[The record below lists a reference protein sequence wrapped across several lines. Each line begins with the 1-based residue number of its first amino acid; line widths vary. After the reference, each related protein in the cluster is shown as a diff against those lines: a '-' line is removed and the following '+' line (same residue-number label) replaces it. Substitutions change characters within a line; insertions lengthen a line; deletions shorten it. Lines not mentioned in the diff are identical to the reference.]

1 MAADPQPTFCATHPK
16 VETYLR
22 CGRCDKPI
30 CPRCLVQTP
39 VGSRCR
45 ACARVRR
52 LPTYDV
58 RPRFL
63 LRGAAAGLAVAIVAA
78 ILMRFLP
85 VRGLFFLLL
94 GALYGYLVAEA
105 ISVATNRKRGSSLG
119 WVAVLTLFLGF
130 GLGNAALVALRLDDL
145 AVGARVV
152 QALLIALRPDFD
164 YLAIG
169 IGALIAYNRL
179 R

>member
-1 MAADPQPTFCATHPK
+1 
-16 VETYLR
+16 
-22 CGRCDKPI
+22 
-30 CPRCLVQTP
+30 VQTP

-63 LRGAAAGLAVAIVAA
+63 LRGAVAGLAAAAVGA
-78 ILMRFLP
+78 ILMGFLP
-85 VRGLFFLLL
+85 LRGLFLLVL
-94 GALYGYLVAEA
+94 GGLYGYLVAEA
-105 ISVATNRKRGSSLG
+105 ISAATNRKRGASLG
-119 WVAVLTLFLGF
+119 WVAVATIFVGF
-130 GLGNAALVALRLDDL
+130 AVGSAALFFIQLDALPLLPRLW
-145 AVGARVV
+145 
-152 QALLIALRPDFD
+152 QSLLIALRPGFD
-164 YLAIG
+164 YLAVG

>member
-1 MAADPQPTFCATHPK
+1 MAADPQPTYCAAHPK

-22 CGRCDKPI
+22 CGRCETPI

-58 RPRFL
+58 QPRFL
-63 LRGAAAGLAVAIVAA
+63 LRGAAAGLAAA
-78 ILMRFLP
+78 TVGAVLMRFLP
-85 VRGLFFLLL
+85 LRGFFFLLL
-94 GALYGYLVAEA
+94 GGLYGYLVAEA
-105 ISVATNRKRGSSLG
+105 ISVATNRKRGATLG
-119 WVAVLTLFLGF
+119 WAAVVTLFVGF
-130 GLGNAALVALRLDDL
+130 GLGNAALVYLQLSGLPPLPRL
-145 AVGARVV
+145 G
-152 QALLIALRPDFD
+152 QALIIALRPGFD

-169 IGALIAYNRL
+169 IGALIAFNRL